1 MIKVSVRGI
10 EKLQAFFKKIPVET
24 RKIAVDEV
32 TEYLL
37 GDDRHGL
44 RHYVGYKYVSRK
56 SAYGQSFVSDKQRKY
71 VMAKIRS
78 GEITPGRE
86 NRSGALKRGW
96 TYKKQGGGF
105 GATIYNKTDHA
116 QWVMG
121 DDSQARQPRKVGWR
135 RMQEVID
142 TNIKGAMQAAERKI
156 SAWLKRND

>member
-10 EKLQAFFKKIPVET
+10 EKLQAFFKKVPVET
-24 RKIAVDEV
+24 RKIAVEEV
-32 TEYLL
+32 AEYML
-37 GDDRHGL
+37 GNDSRGL

-56 SAYGQSFVSDKQRKY
+56 AAYGQTFVSDRQRKY
-71 VMAKIRS
+71 VMAKIRE

-96 TYKKQGGGF
+96 TYKKQGGGY
-105 GATIYNKTDHA
+105 GATIFNKENHA

-121 DDSQARQPRKVGWR
+121 DDTQARQPRKVGWR
-135 RMQEVID
+135 RMKEVID
-142 TNIKGAMQAAERKI
+142 TNIKGAMQTAERKI